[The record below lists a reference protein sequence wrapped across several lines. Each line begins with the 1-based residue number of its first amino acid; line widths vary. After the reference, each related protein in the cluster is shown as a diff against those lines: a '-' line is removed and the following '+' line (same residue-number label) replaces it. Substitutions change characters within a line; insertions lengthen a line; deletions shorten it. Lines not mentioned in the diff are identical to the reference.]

1 MAKYTLKAPH
11 YGTINTTSVTNH
23 NKFRVKGL
31 NNQSPDQKYHTRARP
46 AKLVIQVSM

>member
-31 NNQSPDQKYHTRARP
+31 NNQSPDQSTTLGHD
-46 AKLVIQVSM
+46 QQS